1 MGMILTLPISSA
13 AICASLGLVGLAGGA
28 AVAGCCAQMV
38 GFAVIS
44 FKENRWGGLMAQ
56 GLGTSMLQVPN
67 IFRNPKIWIAP
78 TLASA
83 ITGPVATML
92 FRLEMNGA
100 AISSGMG
107 TCGMVGPIG
116 VISGWFAPESI
127 LIPSAMDWVGL
138 ALIAIVL
145 PAILSYVFD
154 VVLRKLGWVKEG
166 DMKLDL

>member
-1 MGMILTLPISSA
+1 
-13 AICASLGLVGLAGGA
+13 
-28 AVAGCCAQMV
+28 
-38 GFAVIS
+38 
-44 FKENRWGGLMAQ
+44 
-56 GLGTSMLQVPN
+56 MLQVPN

-83 ITGPVATML
+83 ITGPIATML

-116 VISGWFAPESI
+116 VISGWFAPESTM
-127 LIPSAMDWVGL
+127 IPGAMDWVGL